1 MQKGEAVLI
10 CETKRDVLLYLNF
23 LSSQNFNVTVHVING
38 EFFNKYFKQLIDF
51 NLHDNPY
58 CFALKSDEEL
68 KVLCSECEARVYER
82 LSSEGA
88 FFGMCHAG
96 VESFTFPIKY
106 SGNVVGFISVGGYGR
121 GADLAGGKIRRICE
135 KSCLDLSVME
145 NIYDTGLNKNIPDF
159 EYVRTLIKPLCHMLA
174 KLYELFMRNES
185 YNEGIDIYAI
195 ALSYIRHNYFQSITL
210 ESIAK
215 VCKCSPSTLSHLFKK
230 RNGTTLK
237 SYINSLRLNEAKTL
251 LLDTSLP
258 ISGISEMLGFSDSN
272 YFTNLFKKE
281 FGFAPTEYR
290 KEKMVKKL
298 I

>member
-1 MQKGEAVLI
+1 MI

-23 LSSQNFNVTVHVING
+23 LSSQNLSVTVHVINQ

-58 CFALKSDEEL
+58 CFALKSDEAL
-68 KVLCSECEARVYER
+68 NTLCLNCEAKVYER

-96 VESFTFPIKY
+96 VESFSFPIKY
-106 SGNVVGFISVGGYGR
+106 SGSVVGFVSVGGYGQ
-121 GADLAGGKIRRICE
+121 DLKNAQSRINRICE
-135 KSCLDLSVME
+135 KSCLDCTVME
-145 NIYDTGLNKNIPDF
+145 KIYTTGLNPQVPTF

-174 KLYELFMRNES
+174 KLYELFMRNET
-185 YNEGIDIYAI
+185 YNEGMDVYAI
-195 ALSYIRHNYFQSITL
+195 ALSYIRHNYFSEITL

-258 ISGISEMLGFSDSN
+258 ISSISEMIGFSDSN
-272 YFTNLFKKE
+272 YFTNLFRKE
-281 FGFAPTEYR
+281 FSCTPTQYR
-290 KEKMVKKL
+290 KEKMIKKL

>member
-1 MQKGEAVLI
+1 MI
-10 CETKRDVLLYLNF
+10 CETKRDVLLYLNY
-23 LSSQNFNVTVHVING
+23 LNSQNLSVTVHVINQ

-58 CFALKSDEEL
+58 CFALKSDVTL
-68 KVLCSECEARVYER
+68 NPLCVKCEQKVYER
-82 LSSEGA
+82 LSDSGA

-96 VESFTFPIKY
+96 TESFSFPIKY
-106 SGNVVGFISVGGYGR
+106 SGSVVGFVSVGGYGSNPQN
-121 GADLAGGKIRRICE
+121 ADTRIKRICD
-135 KSCLDLSVME
+135 KSCLEYEVMR
-145 NIYDTGLNKNIPDF
+145 NIYNTGLNNSVPEF

-174 KLYELFMRNES
+174 KLYELFVRNET
-185 YNEGIDIYAI
+185 YNEGMDVYAI
-195 ALSYIRHNYFQSITL
+195 ALSYIRHNYFSNISL
-210 ESIAK
+210 EGIAK

-258 ISGISEMLGFSDSN
+258 ISSISEMIGFSDSN

-281 FGFAPTEYR
+281 FSCTPTEYR
-290 KEKMVKKL
+290 REKMVKKL